1 MKRASTHPS
10 RFFFDFDGTLVDSEP
25 LHYDCW
31 MQAVRPFGGGMDW
44 PEYNKRLTGR
54 TDLEAGR
61 ILLSE
66 ASHEASE
73 TMIRRVL
80 ESKRKVFNSRFCEEL
95 SIRSDI
101 QQWITQA
108 ASHLS
113 LAVVSSSLRSEV
125 EPLLDQQGI
134 LPHLAVVVCGDD
146 VKRHKPDPE
155 PYRLAFERVS
165 DASSPHGP
173 IQVENCLAV
182 EDSAA
187 GVDSARAAGMRVCQV
202 GSPSEVLA
210 ILELETTGDHDS
222 KRYFS
227 RPYQ

>member
-1 MKRASTHPS
+1 MARIQQTPHRPHRPRS
-10 RFFFDFDGTLVDSEP
+10 RPNPV
-25 LHYDCW
+25 
-31 MQAVRPFGGGMDW
+31 V
-44 PEYNKRLTGR
+44 
-54 TDLEAGR
+54 EAG
-61 ILLSE
+61 
-66 ASHEASE
+66 HEASE

-80 ESKRKVFNSRFCEEL
+80 ESKRKAFNSRFCEEL

-101 QQWITQA
+101 QQWIIQA
-108 ASHLS
+108 ANYLT

-134 LPHLAVVVCGDD
+134 LPHLDVVVCGDD

-165 DASSPHGP
+165 HANSPHGP

-187 GVDSARAAGMRVCQV
+187 GVDSARAAAMRVCRV
-202 GSPSEVLA
+202 ASPGEVLGV
-210 ILELETTGDHDS
+210 LEKAMGNE
-222 KRYFS
+222 KI
-227 RPYQ
+227 QQ

>member
-1 MKRASTHPS
+1 MPAP
-10 RFFFDFDGTLVDSEP
+10 FQAVFFDFDGTLVDSEP

-66 ASHEASE
+66 AGHKASE

-80 ESKRKVFNSRFCEEL
+80 ESKRKAFNSRFREEL

-101 QQWITQA
+101 QQWIIQA
-108 ASHLS
+108 ANYLS
-113 LAVVSSSLRSEV
+113 LVVVSSSLRSEV
-125 EPLLDQQGI
+125 EPLLDQEGI

-165 DASSPHGP
+165 EENASKGP

-182 EDSAA
+182 EDSSA

-202 GSPSEVLA
+202 ASPGEVLGVLQKA
-210 ILELETTGDHDS
+210 MGNEKI
-222 KRYFS
+222 
-227 RPYQ
+227 QQ